1 MSAASVDACLARA
14 RAAGLSRLDA
24 QLLLGELLARPR
36 AWLLAHGDDAVDT
49 ERQAAFAAL
58 CARRL
63 AGEPIAYLLGRR
75 EFFGLEL
82 RITADVLDPR
92 ADTETLVEWA
102 LALLA
107 AMGPEPTV
115 VDLGTGSGAI
125 ALAVRSAWPQARVI
139 AIDASAPALAVAREN
154 AARLGLAIDCR
165 EGHWLQPLGTQTAD
179 LLLGNPPY
187 LAEDDPHLPAL
198 AREPRQALVAGADGL
213 ADLRHLAAAAPAHL
227 KPGGWLLL
235 EHGADQADAVADS
248 LRRAGF
254 VEIQHR
260 LDLGGHRRCTGG
272 RWRSPA

>member
-14 RAAGLSRLDA
+14 RAAGLERLDA
-24 QLLLGELLARPR
+24 QLLLGEVLTRPR

-63 AGEPIAYLLGRR
+63 GGEPIAYLLRRR

-92 ADTETLVEWA
+92 PDTETLVEWA

-125 ALAVRSAWPQARVI
+125 ALAVRSA
-139 AIDASAPALAVAREN
+139 
-154 AARLGLAIDCR
+154 
-165 EGHWLQPLGTQTAD
+165 
-179 LLLGNPPY
+179 
-187 LAEDDPHLPAL
+187 
-198 AREPRQALVAGADGL
+198 
-213 ADLRHLAAAAPAHL
+213 
-227 KPGGWLLL
+227 
-235 EHGADQADAVADS
+235 
-248 LRRAGF
+248 
-254 VEIQHR
+254 
-260 LDLGGHRRCTGG
+260 
-272 RWRSPA
+272 